1 MALRPT
7 NMVLRPIRSRS
18 ITSKT
23 AFNQLAGLLQ
33 TGPQS
38 AAAIRQLIDRVQH
51 TPGCSQ
57 QAKYR

>member
-1 MALRPT
+1 
-7 NMVLRPIRSRS
+7 MVLRPIRSRS

-38 AAAIRQLIDRVQH
+38 AAAIRQLIDRVQP